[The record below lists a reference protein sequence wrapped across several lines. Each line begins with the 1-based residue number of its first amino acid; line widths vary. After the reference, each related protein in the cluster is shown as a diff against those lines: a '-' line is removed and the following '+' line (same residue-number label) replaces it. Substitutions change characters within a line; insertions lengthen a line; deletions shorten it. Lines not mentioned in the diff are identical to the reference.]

1 MEDTAPVHYL
11 WHISSAVAV
20 FLLLA
25 IILPLA
31 PVFIIGQPLGSTLAL
46 MTSTFVIEYGA
57 APIGIGM
64 GLHPVPVLF
73 TLVCIAAGVT
83 FLLFGIFDTLGK
95 HSVKVAAFLEKTKS
109 RAGGS
114 KFISRYGI
122 YGLIPC
128 VMTLGIYACPPVS
141 WILGWDRTRSIVLI
155 LTGYILIS
163 VVTILASIGILRI
176 FFP

>member
-1 MEDTAPVHYL
+1 MEDTAPARYFR
-11 WHISSAVAV
+11 HIGPAVAI
-20 FLLLA
+20 FLLTG
-25 IILPLA
+25 IVLPLL
-31 PVFIIGQPLGSTLAL
+31 PVLILNQPLGSTLAL

-57 APIGIGM
+57 APIGIGL
-64 GLHPVPVLF
+64 GLHPALVLY
-73 TLVCIAAGVT
+73 TLVCIAIGVT
-83 FLLFGIFDTLGK
+83 FLLFGIFDTLGT
-95 HSVKVAAFLEKTKS
+95 HSKRVAEFLEKAKN

-155 LTGYILIS
+155 LTGFILIS